1 MARFQLVSEFQPT
14 GDQPEAIAALV
25 EGLRRGYQH
34 QTLLGATGTGKS
46 LDGDEP
52 ILVWQKEGGGWIPQ
66 LLPIGKLVDE
76 WMESHPASVRIGD
89 TWIVSFSPE
98 DSPYQVLSLN
108 PSTGQTER
116 KPVTS
121 LIRHRAPNVMYRV
134 RTACGREALVTGDHN
149 FWILRDGQ
157 MLLLPTAEIR
167 EGDWIPLPPRLPAP
181 STEITSLNLLSVL
194 AEENL
199 YVAAQDQV
207 REMVAA
213 GGYRELVALLRP
225 YYEAPWDKL
234 YAVLHN
240 QRGSRIPVGV
250 FKELLER
257 SPRLRLYWRPE
268 EARIVGKL
276 DRCSLPATIPIS
288 GDLLRLIGYYL
299 AEGNS
304 QSQSGYFV
312 WSNLSPE
319 IQQGFENALTS
330 LGIPFTRRNAKD
342 YQVSSAPL
350 ALLLR
355 HLAGSRASDK
365 HLPPFWPQLSD
376 AQLGLLLRAYF
387 DGDGYVERS
396 SAICCTTASQH
407 LAYDVAWA
415 LLRFGI
421 WARIR
426 RVWKR
431 ATNSSHSGAWYWQIT
446 ISGQENLQKFR
457 QFIGFGVKAKSL
469 ALEQQLS
476 KGRHSNVDVVPGC
489 ADRLRYLREE
499 LGLSKKQ
506 MARLVGI
513 SRSAIYLFETGRRN
527 PLRPTLERILNAL
540 REVARSHNSPNLWW
554 EEWAFLE
561 RLGALRWTVVE
572 SVEPVP
578 YDKPF
583 VYDVSVVDNE
593 TFLAGQ
599 GGMFLHNT
607 YVMAKVIEAV
617 QRPTLVISHNKTLAA
632 QLYAEFRQFF
642 PHNAVEYFVSYYD
655 YYQPEAYLPQYD
667 LYIEKDADINEEID
681 RLRLAA
687 MSAVFSRR
695 DVIIVASVSC
705 IYAIGD
711 PQEWG
716 RVTLRLARGERHRR
730 ETVLRHLVSIYYE
743 RNDMELA
750 RGRFRVRGD
759 TLEVMP
765 AHSETAYRIGF
776 WGDEIERIAE
786 IHPLT
791 GEVLKDLDEV
801 HIFPAKVFIT
811 PDEKRE
817 KALADIEAE
826 LEERLKELR
835 AQGKLLEAQ
844 RLEQRT
850 RYDIEMIREV
860 GYCAGIENYSRH
872 LQQRPPGSPPWT
884 LMDYFPADYL
894 LIVDESHMTIPQIRG
909 MYNGDRS
916 RKETLVE
923 YGFRLPSALDNRPLT
938 FEEFE
943 ARVNQVIYTSA
954 TPGPYELQKSQQV
967 VQQIIRPTGIVDPE
981 IIVRPAKGQVDD
993 LIGRIRERVER
1004 GERVLVTTLTKRM
1017 AEDLSDYLRELGIK
1031 VHYLHSEVQTIERVE
1046 ILRDLRMGVYD
1057 VVVGINLLREG
1068 LDLPEVS
1075 LVAILDADKEGFLRS
1090 ETALI
1095 QTIGRAA
1102 RHVHGT
1108 AVLYADR
1115 ITDSMKRAIE
1125 ETERRRAIQMKYN
1138 QEHGITPAT
1147 IVKEIRDLTNRVR
1160 SQTARQ
1166 PDLPVTMMPRDDLAR
1181 MIRELEKQMKK
1192 AAEDL
1197 EFEKAAM
1204 LRDRIFELRAMLAEK
1219 EERLPPWERD
1229 RRLAAGE
1236 PL

>member
-801 HIFPAKVFIT
+801 HLFPAKVFIT

-1147 IVKEIRDLTNRVR
+1147 IVKEIRDLTDRVR